1 MADQCVFYHRVK
13 DITIVV
19 HGDDFTALGTDA
31 DLDWYEKAL
40 QESFEIK
47 LRGRLGEGCSGPQE
61 IRILNRVVSVDSNGL
76 TYEADPRHGDL
87 LMSSL
92 NLNLSNSSAT
102 PGVKPHDR
110 DDLAIK
116 ENEPGTPLPDYSNPD
131 SAIAAICA
139 ETVRPVHSSQSSHS
153 VCNSQRSS
161 VHSSQSSKF
170 NTSQNYECEK
180 LDMSETLLR
189 KTHTQICR

>member
-1 MADQCVFYHRVK
+1 
-13 DITIVV
+13 VV
-19 HGDDFTALGTDA
+19 HGRDFEVLGTDA

-40 QESFEIK
+40 QSSFEIE
-47 LRGRLGEGCSGPQE
+47 LRGRLGEGCPGPQE

-76 TYEADPRHGDL
+76 THEADPRHGDL

-92 NLNLSNSSAT
+92 NRNLSNSSAT

-116 ENEPGTPLPDYSNPD
+116 EHEPETPLPDYSDPD

-139 ETVRPVHSSQSSHS
+139 GQIKP
-153 VCNSQRSS
+153 VCNSRSS
-161 VHSSQSSKF
+161 LNGF
-170 NTSQNYECEK
+170 LPEFP
-180 LDMSETLLR
+180 
-189 KTHTQICR
+189 